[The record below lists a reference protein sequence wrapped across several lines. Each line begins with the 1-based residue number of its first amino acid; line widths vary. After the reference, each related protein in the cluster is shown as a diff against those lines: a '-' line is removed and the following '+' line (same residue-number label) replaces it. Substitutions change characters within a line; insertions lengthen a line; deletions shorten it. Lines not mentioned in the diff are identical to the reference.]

1 LICKTEGVRT
11 GGGMRL
17 AITSRMLITALV
29 LSFLVAAP
37 LAMALAHRRFA
48 SLVALWPAALFA
60 ALATLLPEVTAG
72 KTLVETNA
80 WVGSLGIDLAFRVDG
95 LSLLFALLITGI
107 GAFIFLYASRY
118 LAGDPD
124 RRRFFVYLTLF
135 TGAMLGAVLA
145 DDLITLLVFW
155 ELTSFASFVLIGYQP
170 EAPKA
175 RRSAQQ
181 GLLVTAGG
189 GLAML
194 AGILLLGE
202 IAGTYRIGE
211 ILAQGQALAAHPQ
224 APAVIAL
231 LAVGAFAKSAQA
243 PLHVWLANA
252 MVAPTP
258 VSAFLH
264 SATMVKLGVYLLAR
278 FNPVFGEHDWWTP
291 LLMSA
296 GLATMLTGTVLALRE
311 SDLKRVLAYST
322 VVSLGTLVTLIGLP
336 AKVAASAMVT
346 FLVVHALYK
355 ACLFMVAG
363 IVDHETGTRDATR
376 LAGLA
381 RAMPVTAAVALL
393 AGLSMA
399 GLPPFVGFVGKEL
412 IYEAGLT
419 AGSPALAVGIALLA
433 NACMVVV
440 AGVVTV
446 RCFFGPPA
454 ATPHAP
460 HGKPRDPSPA
470 MLAGPA
476 VLAMLGLLFGLDPAL
491 AHGLL
496 GPAASVV
503 AGQPIEPAMSLWHG
517 FTPMLALSVATLI
530 LGVLLLRHW
539 HPLRSFLAGLAA
551 IDRYGPDAA
560 YDRIVTGLQRLAAW
574 QSRLIQ
580 HGSLRGYLHATL
592 AITTAAVLGTMIAR
606 AGFAWPAFDPAA
618 GVQAAVLPTLVVLAA
633 LAVARTGNFTAGIV
647 AAGMVGFGVAL
658 VFLFNGAPD
667 LAFTQFSVEALSI
680 VLLLAIIGRMPFHEI
695 DSRSRRQRRRD
706 AGLATLLGAV
716 AAAVLLAVIAGPFD
730 ARLSDYYRESAVP
743 LAHGRNLV
751 NVIIVDFRALD
762 TLGEITVLA
771 LAALAAAALL
781 ASSTTRPPAAAHKPG
796 EDRR

>member
-1 LICKTEGVRT
+1 
-11 GGGMRL
+11 
-17 AITSRMLITALV
+17 MLLTAVV
-29 LSFLVAAP
+29 LSSLVAAP
-37 LAMALAHRRFA
+37 LAMAVAPTRFA
-48 SLVALWPAALFA
+48 FLVALWPAASFG
-60 ALATLLPEVTAG
+60 ALASLLPEVTAG
-72 KTLVETNA
+72 RVRLEETA
-80 WVGSLGIDLAFRVDG
+80 WIGSLGIDFALRVDG

-107 GAFIFLYASRY
+107 GSFIFLYASRY
-118 LAGDPD
+118 LAHDPD
-124 RRRFFVYLTLF
+124 RRRFFAFLSLF

-170 EAPKA
+170 EAATA

-181 GLLVTAGG
+181 GLLITVGG

-194 AGILLLGE
+194 AGILLLGD

-211 ILAQGQALAAHPQ
+211 ILAQGEALAAHPQ
-224 APAVIAL
+224 APAVITLIAI
-231 LAVGAFAKSAQA
+231 GAFAKSAQA
-243 PLHVWLANA
+243 PLHVWLPNA

-278 FNPVFGEHDWWTP
+278 LNPVFGEHDWWTP

-296 GLATMLTGTVLALRE
+296 GLATMLTGTLLALRE

-363 IVDHETGTRDATR
+363 IIDHETGTRDATC
-376 LAGLA
+376 LGGLA
-381 RAMPVTAAVALL
+381 RVMPVTAAVALL

-412 IYEAGLT
+412 IYEAGMT
-419 AGSPALAVGIALLA
+419 AASPGLAVGIALLA

-446 RCFFGPPA
+446 RCFFGPLAP
-454 ATPHAP
+454 TPNAP
-460 HGKPRDPSPA
+460 HGKPQDPPFA
-470 MLAGPA
+470 LLAGPS
-476 VLAMLGLLFGLDPAL
+476 VLALLGLLFGLNPAL

-496 GPAASVV
+496 GPAASAA
-503 AGQPIEPAMSLWHG
+503 AGQAIEPATSLWHG
-517 FTPMLALSVATLI
+517 FTPMLALSVATLV
-530 LGVLLLRHW
+530 LGVLVLRHW
-539 HPLRSFLAGLAA
+539 HPLRSFLAGLAG
-551 IDRYGPDAA
+551 IDRFGPDVA
-560 YDRIVTGLQRLAAW
+560 YDHIVAGLQRLSARQA
-574 QSRLIQ
+574 RLIQ

-592 AITTAAVLGTMIAR
+592 AITTAAMFGTMIAKGGFDWPPIDWS
-606 AGFAWPAFDPAA
+606 AGLHATMLPA
-618 GVQAAVLPTLVVLAA
+618 LMMLAA
-633 LAVARTGNFTAGIV
+633 LAVARTRSFTAGII
-647 AAGMVGFGVAL
+647 AAGMVGFGLAL
-658 VFLFNGAPD
+658 TFLFNGAPD

-680 VLLLAIIGRMPFHEI
+680 VLLLAIIGRMPFHEV
-695 DSRSRRQRRRD
+695 DSRSRGQRRRD
-706 AGLATLLGAV
+706 AVLATLLGAV
-716 AAAVLLAVIAGPFD
+716 AASVLLAVLAGPFD
-730 ARLSDYYRESAVP
+730 ARLSDYYRQSSVP

-771 LAALAAAALL
+771 LAAFAAAAVL
-781 ASSTTRPPAAAHKPG
+781 AGTTARRAAPARALPEHDA
-796 EDRR
+796 